1 MQKKYLVRL
10 SEDERNQLLSI
21 VKTAKGSASK
31 IKLVLINNGP
41 DRFRGSESRSGAG
54 FGNWDGI

>member
-21 VKTAKGSASK
+21 VKAAKGSASK
-31 IKLVLINNGP
+31 IRRANI
-41 DRFRGSESRSGAG
+41 
-54 FGNWDGI
+54 